1 MKHHHLSADDQA
13 VAGVIGF
20 ILVFAGIVTYA
31 AYVAHTEVPKWGSQ
45 NEKAYDGQV
54 ADALSHMGSNAAASL
69 GSQAST
75 TATIP
80 PPPGA
85 PSVNIPL
92 IDRTEGAPPSASIS
106 LLPDCGGLD
115 ATHDLN
121 GATVHDVTGG
131 AHGCVSL
138 AEQGTYA
145 GSFTYKT
152 EFGGLVRS
160 ENGKSFVQS
169 GPPLVLKSANGAY
182 TIGATFLETRGAA
195 NSVGVG
201 HAGVSLDLVPGPS
214 TTETSDV
221 PNAASVT
228 WNFTT
233 PNAADA
239 NAWAD
244 WFNGQI
250 AAAGFVNSVS
260 CVNHATPAGNTLQ
273 VRFDGPCTTSAPD
286 IALSISYGRY
296 DATLR

>member
-1 MKHHHLSADDQA
+1 

-31 AYVAHTEVPKWGSQ
+31 AYVAHNEVPKWGAQ

-54 ADALSHMGSNAAASL
+54 ADVLSRMGSDAAASL
-69 GSQAST
+69 GSQASAST
-75 TATIP
+75 TVP

-92 IDRTEGAPPSASIS
+92 IDRTEGAPPSASLS

-115 ATHDLN
+115 ATHDLA
-121 GATVHDVTGG
+121 GVTIHDVTGG
-131 AHGCVSL
+131 AHGCLSL

-145 GSFTYKT
+145 GSFTYTT
-152 EFGGLVRS
+152 EYGGLLRS
-160 ENGKSFVQS
+160 ENGRSFVLD

-182 TIGATFLETRGAA
+182 TVGVTFLETRGAA

-201 HAGVSLDLVPGPS
+201 RSGVSVDLVPGPS

-221 PNAASVT
+221 PNAGSVT
-228 WNFTT
+228 WNLTT
-233 PNAADA
+233 PSAADA
-239 NAWAD
+239 SAWAD

-250 AAAGFVNSVS
+250 AAAGFTDTAS
-260 CVNHATPAGNTLQ
+260 CVNQATPSGSLVQ
-273 VRFDGPCTTSAPD
+273 VHFDGPCLTSAPD